1 MARKQYRGVMVAD
14 FEVDGSFQT
23 VARLEQLWKEAA
35 EDIARKMNAELPE
48 AKITAS
54 GSSDDPIQAEL
65 QDRRGSTGD
74 IKNITFRGGR
84 GANEKMSKSQFVRLE
99 ELWKKKWYE
108 ENFNSDP
115 RAGLKGEDKK
125 LFNKLMHMADKQ
137 GFYMDEENGRLRSS
151 KNKTL
156 AYSGGMDDIA
166 YRFQRKLRQL
176 EILYNYD
183 STNDAAY
190 IAIEQ
195 RFILGDLEG
204 IGSVI
209 ADWEIMAQDHMP
221 EEDRARYHQSLE
233 LKMAEGAREA
243 QLNYQKR
250 LEEKL
255 ADDGLEINA
264 EGDLEP
270 IDKNKVIASE
280 GGRMVVR
287 ERTVNFK
294 TKTGKTYNMTVDTG
308 NFKLTADG
316 LKTLFES
323 AKANR
328 LKRKISWIRAFTDA
342 EGNEAKPL
350 EVFTAEG
357 VDPDEVQK
365 IWDRVGDNGVTNR
378 V

>member
-1 MARKQYRGVMVAD
+1 MVAD

-54 GSSDDPIQAEL
+54 GSSDEPIQAEL

-99 ELWKKKWYE
+99 ELWKKKWSE

-137 GFYMDEENGRLRSS
+137 GFYMDEENGRLRSV
-151 KNKTL
+151 KNQTL
-156 AYSGGMDDIA
+156 AYSGGMDDIY
-166 YRFQRKLRQL
+166 YRFLRTLRGLQLDYEYDETNDPLHIEIQRK
-176 EILYNYD
+176 
-183 STNDAAY
+183 
-190 IAIEQ
+190 
-195 RFILGDLEG
+195 FVLGDLKG
-204 IGSVI
+204 ISNDL
-209 ADWEIMAQDHMP
+209 ADWEIMASDFMP
-221 EEDRARYHQSLE
+221 EEQAKRYRDYVETKL
-233 LKMAEGAREA
+233 GAGDTEA
-243 QLNYQKR
+243 QQRHMKQ

-270 IDKNKVIASE
+270 IDKSKVIASE
-280 GGRMVVR
+280 GGKMVVR
-287 ERTVNFK
+287 EKVVDIK
-294 TKTGKTYNMTVDTG
+294 TKKGKNYRLTVDTG
-308 NFKLTADG
+308 KFHVTTAELT
-316 LKTLFES
+316 TLF
-323 AKANR
+323 KAMGTNR
-328 LKRKISWIRAFTDA
+328 KGSLEMKKKLPWIRSLRDENGNPVDA
-342 EGNEAKPL
+342 E

-357 VDPDEVQK
+357 VAQEELDRLWKEGNEVGFTT
-365 IWDRVGDNGVTNR
+365 RS
-378 V
+378 